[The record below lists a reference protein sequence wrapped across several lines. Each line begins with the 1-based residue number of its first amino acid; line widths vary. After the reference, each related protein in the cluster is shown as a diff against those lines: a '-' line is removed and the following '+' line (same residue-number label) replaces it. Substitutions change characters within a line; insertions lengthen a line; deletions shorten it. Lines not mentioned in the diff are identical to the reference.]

1 MRVNSREKAFAIS
14 ETEGHRERTMDFID
28 LDGLAL
34 RYELSGKGGR
44 TLVLVH
50 EMGGSLE
57 SWDDVAPRF
66 AQSRRVLRYDTRG
79 AGMSQKVRGEL
90 GIDTMADDIVAL
102 LDALGI
108 AGRVA
113 LAGIAVGGAIALH
126 FAARYSERTSAV
138 AVGSPAIGIAPDRR
152 AAVLERV
159 ANIEAAGMAFAVANS
174 MLHGYAPELRGD
186 VKRFKRYRAR
196 WLGNDPASYSTIWRM
211 LVGMDMQD
219 ELTRL
224 RCPVLVIGGSL
235 DRVRPPALA
244 EAVAN
249 VIPDARYIEIPTG
262 HYMAVQTP
270 ELISD
275 RIDEF
280 LRTVGA

>member
-1 MRVNSREKAFAIS
+1 
-14 ETEGHRERTMDFID
+14 MDFIE
-28 LDGLAL
+28 LDGVAL
-34 RYELSGKGGR
+34 RYELSGEGDR

-66 AQSRRVLRYDTRG
+66 SDSRRVLRYDSRG

-90 GIDTMADDIVAL
+90 GIDTMADDIAAL
-102 LDALGI
+102 LDHIGI
-108 AGRVA
+108 AGKVA

-126 FAARYSERTSAV
+126 FAARYPGRTSGV
-138 AVGSPAIGIAPDRR
+138 VVGSPATGIASDRR

-159 ANIEAAGMAFAVANS
+159 ARIEAEGMASVVEDS
-174 MLHGYAPELRGD
+174 MKNGYPAELRAD
-186 VKRFKRYRAR
+186 IKRFERYRAR
-196 WLGNDPASYSTIWRM
+196 WLGNDPSSYATVYRM
-211 LVGMDMQD
+211 LAATDIED

-235 DRVRPPALA
+235 DRTRPPQLA
-244 EAVAN
+244 EAVAKTMPKAGYTE
-249 VIPDARYIEIPTG
+249 VRTG

-270 ELISD
+270 DLIFDHIASFLD
-275 RIDEF
+275 AID
-280 LRTVGA
+280 A

>member
-1 MRVNSREKAFAIS
+1 
-14 ETEGHRERTMDFID
+14 MDFIE
-28 LDGLAL
+28 LNGAAL
-34 RYELSGKGGR
+34 RYELRGKGER

-57 SWDDVAPRF
+57 SWDDVVTQFPE
-66 AQSRRVLRYDTRG
+66 SRQVLRYDCRG

-90 GIDTMADDIVAL
+90 AIDTMTDDIAAL

-108 AGRVA
+108 AGKVA

-126 FAARYSERTSAV
+126 FAARYPERTSGVV
-138 AVGSPAIGIAPDRR
+138 AGSPATGIASDRR

-159 ANIEAAGMAFAVANS
+159 AKIEAAGMAFAVEES
-174 MLHGYAPELRGD
+174 MRNGYPVELRGD
-186 VKRFKRYRAR
+186 VKRFERYRAR
-196 WLGNDPASYSTIWRM
+196 WLGNDPSSYATVYRM
-211 LVGMDMQD
+211 LAATDIED

-235 DRVRPPALA
+235 DRTRPPQLA
-244 EAVAN
+244 QAVASA
-249 VIPDARYIEIPTG
+249 IPGAGYDEVRTG

-270 ELISD
+270 DPIFDCIAAFLD
-275 RIDEF
+275 AID
-280 LRTVGA
+280 A